1 MPLKFWKKEEKKPT
15 PPPAKPAEKPKKAPE
30 KPAAAAPPAPAAKPK
45 RAPEDIAAEAHRG
58 LVEAGLT
65 IEGTREVFKKRLA
78 EKSGS
83 LEAFVAGYER
93 DPAKAVTGFIA
104 SWLGFSVPEKFTL
117 ENLLYNANQRL
128 SSFGV
133 QVSANDEVILDEA
146 QGRREVTLSL
156 SEEMTTFEFQTPREV
171 FVAINALLRGRA
183 VRFLELETWS
193 GGYAFMLAKTPRWD
207 KLADGELVVVKAEET
222 AGERECPEC
231 GSRVGEKW
239 TTCIA
244 CNARLA

>member
-1 MPLKFWKKEEKKPT
+1 MPLRFWKKEEKKPA
-15 PPPAKPAEKPKKAPE
+15 PPSAEPAETSKEAPE
-30 KPAAAAPPAPAAKPK
+30 KPAAPAAPAAKPK
-45 RAPEDIAAEAHRG
+45 RAPEDVAAEAHYA

-78 EKSGS
+78 EKFGS
-83 LEAFVAGYER
+83 LDAFVTEYER
-93 DPAKAVTGFIA
+93 EPAKAVTGFIA

-117 ENLLYNANQRL
+117 ADLLYNANQRL

-133 QVSANDEVILDEA
+133 QVSANDEVILDET

-171 FVAINALLRGRA
+171 FAAINALLRERA

-193 GGYAFMLAKTPRWD
+193 NGYAFMLAKTPRWD
-207 KLADGELVVVKAEET
+207 RLADGELVVVKAEET
-222 AGERECPEC
+222 GGERECPEC

-239 TTCIA
+239 TSCIA
-244 CNARLA
+244 CNARLR

>member
-1 MPLKFWKKEEKKPT
+1 MPLKFWKKEEKKPA
-15 PPPAKPAEKPKKAPE
+15 PPPTRPAEKPKQAPA
-30 KPAAAAPPAPAAKPK
+30 KPAAAAPPVPAAKPK
-45 RAPEDIAAEAHRG
+45 RPAEEVAAEAHHG
-58 LVEAGLT
+58 LVEAGIT

-78 EKSGS
+78 EKFGS
-83 LEAFVAGYER
+83 LDGFVAEYER

-104 SWLGFSVPEKFTL
+104 TWLGFSVPDRFTL
-117 ENLLYNANQRL
+117 ADLLYNANQRL

-133 QVSANDEVILDEA
+133 QVSANDEVIVDEG
-146 QGRREVTLSL
+146 QGRHEVTLSL
-156 SEEMTTFEFQTPREV
+156 SEEMTTFEFQTPRDV
-171 FVAINALLRGRA
+171 FAAINALVRDRG

-193 GGYAFMLAKTPRWD
+193 NGYAFMLAKTPHWS

-239 TTCIA
+239 TSCIA
-244 CNARLA
+244 CNSPLG